1 MTKNAYAYTTASVSG
16 LSPAQSHTYT
26 YGNAG
31 WKGQLTQLQTQV
43 GTDPVTTQTISYD
56 AVGNPTS
63 DGTWSYTW
71 QHGRQLARMSRTG
84 ETISF
89 EYNEDGLRTRK
100 TVTVGQT
107 ETVTEYVLH
116 GKNVV
121 HLTRGTDELHFYYD
135 AQEKPAVVVFN
146 GAPYG
151 YLYNLQGDVVAQV
164 DGAGAKVVEY
174 GYTSVQG

>member
-71 QHGRQLARMSRTG
+71 QHGRQLAQMSRTG

-89 EYNEDGLRTRK
+89 EYNEDGLRTKK
-100 TVTVGQT
+100 TVTVGN
-107 ETVTEYVLH
+107 ETIVTE
-116 GKNVV
+116 
-121 HLTRGTDELHFYYD
+121 
-135 AQEKPAVVVFN
+135 
-146 GAPYG
+146 
-151 YLYNLQGDVVAQV
+151 
-164 DGAGAKVVEY
+164 
-174 GYTSVQG
+174 